1 MRNSLEEN
9 MPLGKNADAGD
20 YVTDFQKSKAPQFK
34 GKSKEKRRK
43 MAIAAYL
50 DAKDKKESKM
60 KSFDDLRN
68 NVQEAVYTSAYGKKI
83 PVTNPKMMSDFKKA
97 EKLLMPSKNYDQG
110 IEFVMKGMK
119 ISKPEAKKMVDKLFG
134 VNPKTG
140 KLEAVSPAQQAA
152 IAIAK
157 KEKGEK
163 PKEEQMT
170 PAQRAKAM
178 ADFKKRGGKI
188 TKLAPG
194 KAQGYHGR
202 DDPGKDMRGMLDK
215 PDTKKFKT
223 RKKIK
228 SLGASMKSMRNMGD
242 MGKMDENNAYKVQVT
257 GPDHAGVHSV
267 KAKSSD
273 HAHQMVMKKI
283 GQSKLPKHMQPKTRI
298 QKENYKYDYG
308 SPESIKLMK
317 KITPGEDTKVDE
329 LAMYTSK
336 KTPNL
341 SYPKKKT
348 KHEKEKARLDMMR
361 KNKQKGESVKEE
373 TNFAVSIEGLPD
385 MFMTADSPGMLKQ
398 TLRKIV
404 KQPSM
409 IQSVKRVTDA
419 MVKKT
424 FRLKAQGRDEEQDEN
439 VNELS
444 YKTMNQYAKKSKAD
458 TDRATN
464 SAVAT
469 IMRKGDHSKDL
480 DTMRKRKKGMSMAKN
495 RVLTKLRRGDK

>member
-1 MRNSLEEN
+1 

-20 YVTDFQKSKAPQFK
+20 YIKDFQKSKAPQFK

-68 NVQEAVYTSAYGKKI
+68 EAA
-83 PVTNPKMMSDFKKA
+83 N
-97 EKLLMPSKNYDQG
+97 
-110 IEFVMKGMK
+110 
-119 ISKPEAKKMVDKLFG
+119 
-134 VNPKTG
+134 
-140 KLEAVSPAQQAA
+140 PAQQAA
-152 IAIAK
+152 IAINMK
-157 KEKGEK
+157 KRGVK
-163 PKEEQMT
+163 PKNEKQMT

-178 ADFKKRGGKI
+178 ADFKKRGGKV
-188 TKLAPG
+188 TKLPPG
-194 KAQGYHGR
+194 KAQGYHGK
-202 DDPGKDMRGMLDK
+202 DDPGKGMRGMLDK
-215 PDTKKFKT
+215 PDSKAFGT
-223 RKKIK
+223 RKKVR
-228 SLGASMKSMRNMGD
+228 SLGASMKGMKNMGD
-242 MGKMDENNAYKVQVT
+242 MGRMDEKDTYKVQVT

-298 QKENYKYDYG
+298 QKENAMYDYG
-308 SPESIKLMK
+308 SPESVKLMK
-317 KITPGEDTKVDE
+317 KTTPGQDANVDE

-336 KTPNL
+336 KLPNL

-348 KHEKEKARLDMMR
+348 KFDKEKARLDMLK
-361 KNKQKGESVKEE
+361 KNKRKSESVKEA

-424 FRLKAQGRDEEQDEN
+424 FRLKAQGRDEEQDES

-444 YKTMNQYAKKSKAD
+444 YKMINRYAKKSKAD
-458 TDRATN
+458 ADRATD

>member
-1 MRNSLEEN
+1 

-20 YVTDFQKSKAPQFK
+20 YVKDFQKSKAPQFK

-68 NVQEAVYTSAYGKKI
+68 EAA
-83 PVTNPKMMSDFKKA
+83 N
-97 EKLLMPSKNYDQG
+97 
-110 IEFVMKGMK
+110 
-119 ISKPEAKKMVDKLFG
+119 
-134 VNPKTG
+134 
-140 KLEAVSPAQQAA
+140 PAQQAA
-152 IAIAK
+152 IAINMK
-157 KEKGEK
+157 KRGVK
-163 PKEEQMT
+163 PKDEEQMT

-178 ADFKKRGGKI
+178 ADFKKRGGKV
-188 TKLAPG
+188 TKLPPG
-194 KAQGYHGR
+194 KAQGYHGK
-202 DDPGKDMRGMLDK
+202 DDPGKGMRGMLDK
-215 PDTKKFKT
+215 PDSKAFGT
-223 RKKIK
+223 RKKVR
-228 SLGASMKSMRNMGD
+228 SLGSSMKGMKNMGD
-242 MGKMDENNAYKVQVT
+242 MGRMDEKDTYKVQVT
-257 GPDHAGVHSV
+257 GSDHAGVHSV

-317 KITPGEDTKVDE
+317 KITPGQNPKVDE

-336 KTPNL
+336 KLPNL

-348 KHEKEKARLDMMR
+348 KHEKERDRLAMMR
-361 KNKQKGESVKEE
+361 KNKQKGESARDDRLAALKKQHDRQKKQDDANLSKLRYARGMKEE
-373 TNFAVSIEGLPD
+373 INFAVSIEGLPQ
-385 MFMTADSPGMLKQ
+385 MFISADSPGMLKQ

-424 FRLKAQGRDEEQDEN
+424 FRLKAQGRDEESE
-439 VNELS
+439 E
-444 YKTMNQYAKKSKAD
+444 
-458 TDRATN
+458 
-464 SAVAT
+464 
-469 IMRKGDHSKDL
+469 
-480 DTMRKRKKGMSMAKN
+480 
-495 RVLTKLRRGDK
+495 

>member
-1 MRNSLEEN
+1 

-20 YVTDFQKSKAPQFK
+20 YIKDFQKSKAPQFK

-68 NVQEAVYTSAYGKKI
+68 EAA
-83 PVTNPKMMSDFKKA
+83 N
-97 EKLLMPSKNYDQG
+97 
-110 IEFVMKGMK
+110 
-119 ISKPEAKKMVDKLFG
+119 
-134 VNPKTG
+134 
-140 KLEAVSPAQQAA
+140 PAQQAA
-152 IAIAK
+152 IAINMK
-157 KEKGEK
+157 KRGVK
-163 PKEEQMT
+163 PKSEDQVFGSSAQQARAMQKRMNALKKKAQKKLKTSDVDEQMT

-178 ADFKKRGGKI
+178 ADFKKRGGKV
-188 TKLAPG
+188 TKLPPG
-194 KAQGYHGR
+194 KAQGYHGK
-202 DDPGKDMRGMLDK
+202 DDPGRDVSGIMKK
-215 PDTKKFKT
+215 TDTKAFGT
-223 RKKIK
+223 RKKVR
-228 SLGASMKSMRNMGD
+228 SLGSSMKGMKNMGD
-242 MGKMDENNAYKVQVT
+242 MGRMDEKGSYKVQVT

-298 QKENYKYDYG
+298 QKENAMYDYG
-308 SPESIKLMK
+308 SPESVKLMK
-317 KITPGEDTKVDE
+317 KTTPGQGANVDE

-348 KHEKEKARLDMMR
+348 KFDKEKARLDMLK
-361 KNKQKGESVKEE
+361 KNKRKSESVKEA

-424 FRLKAQGRDEEQDEN
+424 FRLKAQGRDEEQDES

-444 YKTMNQYAKKSKAD
+444 YKMINRYAKKSKAD
-458 TDRATN
+458 ADRATD

>member
-1 MRNSLEEN
+1 MLILIDQALEIYLEEN

-68 NVQEAVYTSAYGKKI
+68 
-83 PVTNPKMMSDFKKA
+83 
-97 EKLLMPSKNYDQG
+97 
-110 IEFVMKGMK
+110 
-119 ISKPEAKKMVDKLFG
+119 
-134 VNPKTG
+134 
-140 KLEAVSPAQQAA
+140 EAVSPAQQAA

-163 PKEEQMT
+163 PKKEQMT

-194 KAQGYHGR
+194 KAQGYHGK

-223 RKKIK
+223 RKKVK

-242 MGKMDENNAYKVQVT
+242 MGKMDEKDT
-257 GPDHAGVHSV
+257 H
-267 KAKSSD
+267 
-273 HAHQMVMKKI
+273 
-283 GQSKLPKHMQPKTRI
+283 
-298 QKENYKYDYG
+298 KENYKYDYG
-308 SPESIKLMK
+308 SPESVKLMK
-317 KITPGEDTKVDE
+317 KMTPGEDTKVDE
-329 LAMYTSK
+329 LSMYTSK

-348 KHEKEKARLDMMR
+348 KHEKEKALRDMMK
-361 KNKQKGESVKEE
+361 KNRQKGESVKEE

-458 TDRATN
+458 ADRATD
-464 SAVAT
+464 SAIAT

-480 DTMRKRKKGMSMAKN
+480 NTMRKRKKGMSMAKN

>member
-1 MRNSLEEN
+1 MLIPIDQALENYLEEN

-20 YVTDFQKSKAPQFK
+20 YVKDFQKSKAPQFK

-68 NVQEAVYTSAYGKKI
+68 EAA
-83 PVTNPKMMSDFKKA
+83 N
-97 EKLLMPSKNYDQG
+97 
-110 IEFVMKGMK
+110 
-119 ISKPEAKKMVDKLFG
+119 
-134 VNPKTG
+134 
-140 KLEAVSPAQQAA
+140 PAQQAA
-152 IAIAK
+152 IAINMK
-157 KEKGEK
+157 KRGVK
-163 PKEEQMT
+163 PKDEEQMT

-178 ADFKKRGGKI
+178 ADFKKRGGKV
-188 TKLAPG
+188 TKLPPG
-194 KAQGYHGR
+194 KAQGYHGK
-202 DDPGKDMRGMLDK
+202 DDPGKGMRGMLDK
-215 PDTKKFKT
+215 PDSKAFGT
-223 RKKIK
+223 RKKVR
-228 SLGASMKSMRNMGD
+228 SLGASMKGMRNMGD
-242 MGKMDENNAYKVQVT
+242 MGKMDEQGT
-257 GPDHAGVHSV
+257 
-267 KAKSSD
+267 
-273 HAHQMVMKKI
+273 
-283 GQSKLPKHMQPKTRI
+283 
-298 QKENYKYDYG
+298 YDYG
-308 SPESIKLMK
+308 SPESVKLMK
-317 KITPGEDTKVDE
+317 KTTPGQDANVDE

-336 KTPNL
+336 KLPNL

-348 KHEKEKARLDMMR
+348 KFDKEKARLDMLK
-361 KNKQKGESVKEE
+361 KNKRKSESVEE
-373 TNFAVSIEGLPD
+373 ATNFAVSIEGLPD

-424 FRLKAQGRDEEQDEN
+424 FRLKAQGRDEEQDES

-444 YKTMNQYAKKSKAD
+444 YKTINRYAKKSKAD
-458 TDRATN
+458 ADRATD